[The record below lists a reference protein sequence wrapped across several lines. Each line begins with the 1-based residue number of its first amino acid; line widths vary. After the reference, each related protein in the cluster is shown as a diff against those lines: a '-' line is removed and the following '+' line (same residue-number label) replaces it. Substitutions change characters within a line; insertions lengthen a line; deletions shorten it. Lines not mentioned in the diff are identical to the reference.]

1 MTAIIIPRRRYTQP
15 QGRVTVDWSNPL
27 SQGLL
32 VAATPF
38 SEMAV
43 SPEIKYGV
51 AGGGA
56 RSGVLRAGPV
66 RHGIAN
72 STVFVV
78 TQALIPDDGSWWN
91 AGGGVYGDT
100 AQEWPADMGLRVLS
114 PTTGGRIQI
123 SARDTTGMARIA
135 RIDVTAGGLSH
146 GDVFIGAA
154 TIDSDL
160 LVTGFGEGKKH
171 GTDAI
176 LQGASYNPPAATS
189 TGPLFGHRGTSGA
202 MDFLSLAYRWGRV
215 LADSEIFDL
224 EKTPWQLFRA
234 DPIRIYS
241 FPSGPIIPALSGLTT
256 TNITQSGARHS
267 LTLTF

>member
-1 MTAIIIPRRRYTQP
+1 MSVIIIPRRHYTQP

-56 RSGVLRAGPV
+56 RRGILRAGPV
-66 RHGIAN
+66 RHGLAS
-72 STVFVV
+72 STVFVM
-78 TQALIPDDGSWWN
+78 TQALLPDDGSWWN
-91 AGGGVYGDT
+91 AAGFVCGDT
-100 AQEWPADMGLRVLS
+100 AQEWPADLGLRVGA

-123 SARDTTGMARIA
+123 GARNTAGEFRIA

-146 GDVFIGAA
+146 GGVFIGAA

-171 GTDAI
+171 GTDAS
-176 LQGASYNPPAATS
+176 LRGFSYNPPAATS
-189 TGPLFGHRGTSGA
+189 TGPLFGQYAASGA
-202 MDFLSLAYRWGRV
+202 MDFLSIAYRWGRV

-224 EKTPWQLFRA
+224 EKAPWQLFRA

-241 FPSGPIIPALSGLTT
+241 LPTGAISINSITASNIAQTGARITLGLT
-256 TNITQSGARHS
+256 R
-267 LTLTF
+267 

>member
-1 MTAIIIPRRRYTQP
+1 
-15 QGRVTVDWSNPL
+15 VTVDWSNPL

-38 SEMAV
+38 SEMAE

-56 RSGVLRAGPV
+56 RRGVLRAGPV

-78 TQALIPDDGSWWN
+78 TQALIPDDGAWWGS
-91 AGGGVYGDT
+91 GGFVYGDT
-100 AQEWPADMGLRVLS
+100 AQVWPADLGLRVIS

-123 SARDTTGMARIA
+123 SARDITGTARVA
-135 RIDVTAGGLSH
+135 RIDVTAGGLSY
-146 GDVFIGAA
+146 GGVFIGAA

-189 TGPLFGHRGTSGA
+189 AGPLFGHPATSGA

-224 EKTPWQLFRA
+224 EKAPWQLFRA
-234 DPIRIYS
+234 DPIRIYNL
-241 FPSGPIIPALSGLTT
+241 PSGPISLAINSITAS
-256 TNITQSGARHS
+256 NITQTGARITLG
-267 LTLTF
+267 LTR